1 VRAAGLRRLRRL
13 LLSRLPELDPAL
25 PLRLPGVPRKGSLKP
40 VEDRIDAVFCAYL
53 AAYWWHW
60 AEERNRVYGSGE
72 DGGYIV
78 VPAGTRTRN
87 HTVISE

>member
-72 DGGYIV
+72 AGGYIV